1 MTYEDSRIQNIVD
14 GLRSLVANE
23 LGLNLELEDVDADAP
38 LLEGGLNLDSLA
50 IVELITLIEKTFG
63 FEFGEQDLNME
74 AFASLR
80 TLAGVI
86 AHRRVLESA

>member
-1 MTYEDSRIQNIVD
+1 LTYEDSRIQNIVD

>member
-1 MTYEDSRIQNIVD
+1 LTYEDSRIQNIVD

-23 LGLNLELEDVDADAP
+23 LGLNLEIEDVDADAP

>member
-23 LGLNLELEDVDADAP
+23 LGLNLEIEDVDADAP